1 MSRYRAES
9 ARISAGVLMSSSRA
23 SHPKRP
29 TSIRTATSTAHP
41 IREVVTAVFMSR
53 YCLAPKKRDTMTE
66 QPMLH
71 PKAKAMK
78 IRVIS

>member
-9 ARISAGVLMSSSRA
+9 ARISSGVLMSSSRA
-23 SHPKRP
+23 SQPASP
-29 TSIRTATSTAHP
+29 TSISRATRAAQP
-41 IREVVTAVFMSR
+41 IREVVTAVFISR
-53 YCLAPKKRDTMTE
+53 YCLAPKNRDTITE